1 MAALRLRD
9 TLGLADVHTQGLECR
24 MSTKRMILTGYR
36 AAAVAMVLNEAQ
48 RKHGIGQGSDIEVK
62 PAVPMP
68 EEEPIPFAY
77 DGVSARNA
85 RRLAKKAK
93 RK

>member
-1 MAALRLRD
+1 MSDSDPYKAAKARIMVGYPRGGR
-9 TLGLADVHTQGLECR
+9 TLIVSEALAR
-24 MSTKRMILTGYR
+24 
-36 AAAVAMVLNEAQ
+36 VAKLAPQSFGGDRIAIAQ
-48 RKHGIGQGSDIEVK
+48 
-62 PAVPMP
+62 PMP
-68 EEEPIPFAY
+68 APEIEEPIPFAY